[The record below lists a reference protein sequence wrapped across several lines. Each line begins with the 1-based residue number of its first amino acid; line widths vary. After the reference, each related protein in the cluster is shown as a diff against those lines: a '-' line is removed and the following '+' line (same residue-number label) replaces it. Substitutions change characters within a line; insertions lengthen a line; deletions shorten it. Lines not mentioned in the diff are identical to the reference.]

1 MRLMNEVR
9 MVPSWVSNMQRRRM
23 FVKPG
28 PLPVGGLRQ
37 IKMEVLP
44 VLSVII
50 PILLL
55 ATPIH
60 CRAAAEEKPAVT
72 VTLAQINSEIHVL
85 RQTLSRTMAAL
96 DEIKVAANKERD
108 LSIPFN
114 TFDKSWA
121 DLEAQTQKVRQHGT
135 AARARVREHWEAWH
149 AEITGLQN
157 EKVREKAQK
166 RYAVTSKEFE
176 KINDKV
182 ADAKEVFAPL
192 AADLKDIHTY
202 LQNDLSKS
210 AVSALS
216 GNIWKMG
223 AQARTVDNK
232 LEDVCKQIERAMKK
246 MPSA

>member
-1 MRLMNEVR
+1 
-9 MVPSWVSNMQRRRM
+9 
-23 FVKPG
+23 
-28 PLPVGGLRQ
+28 
-37 IKMEVLP
+37 
-44 VLSVII
+44 
-50 PILLL
+50 
-55 ATPIH
+55 
-60 CRAAAEEKPAVT
+60 
-72 VTLAQINSEIHVL
+72 VTLAQINSEIQIL
-85 RQTLSRTMAAL
+85 RQSLSRTMAAL

-114 TFDKSWA
+114 TFDKSWS
-121 DLEAQTQKVRQHGT
+121 DLEAQTEKVRQHGT

-157 EKVREKAQK
+157 QKVREKAQK

-202 LQNDLSKS
+202 LQSDLSRA

-223 AQARTVDNK
+223 GQARAVDSK
-232 LEDVCKQIERAMKK
+232 LEEVCKQIERAMKK
-246 MPSA
+246 MPSAQAGA